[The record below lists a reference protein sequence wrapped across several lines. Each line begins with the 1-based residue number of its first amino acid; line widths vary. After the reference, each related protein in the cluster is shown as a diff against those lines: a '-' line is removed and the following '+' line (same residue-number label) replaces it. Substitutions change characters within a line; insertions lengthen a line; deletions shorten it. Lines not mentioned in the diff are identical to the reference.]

1 MKNKKASKEA
11 KNKMSIWNTNIK
23 KKLSTKGQKLMKEVN
38 KNDI

>member
-23 KKLSTKGQKLMKEVN
+23 NTVHKRTKINERGE
-38 KNDI
+38 